1 MPWPFRSMTDDRGRR
16 ETTDTQKRS
25 SPMHSLFRG
34 GTVAAVALGI
44 VIAPVAGAAQ
54 QPVRSVTLEEAI
66 RLALERDPA
75 AVAAEEA
82 VATARANH
90 LEARGA
96 LLPSVNLSSS
106 YSNSSNQRFDQATGQ
121 LVSESYAAQAQASYE
136 LFGGGRRLAQLR
148 RTSAGLAAAD
158 AAYRAQRFQ
167 TILATTEAYYNAV
180 AAAELVRAAAQRLE
194 RARQQ
199 LAFAQTRL
207 EVGTATR
214 SDVLRAELEVGRA
227 ELALVEAEAGERN
240 ARLRLG
246 RQIGV
251 QGEVEP
257 AVVTLPEAAPPRPP
271 LEELVAEAVSRSPSV
286 LAAQADRQEARAA
299 RLAAYT
305 SYIPSVRATGGYDWF
320 AYQFPPNERSWS
332 LRITASVPLFNGFQ
346 REAAVARAAASE
358 RIAEAR
364 ARDAELAAR
373 VAVEAAARQIDA
385 AERRVE
391 IARRGIELARE
402 DLRVQEERYQIGNAT
417 ILDLQASQVALAEAE
432 IEWVNARQELG
443 ISVARLEA
451 VLGRRLE
458 P

>member
-1 MPWPFRSMTDDRGRR
+1 MPWPDSTMTDDQGRR
-16 ETTDTQKRS
+16 DAAGTQKRS
-25 SPMHSLFRG
+25 SPMHSLLRG
-34 GTVAAVALGI
+34 GRVAAVALG
-44 VIAPVAGAAQ
+44 VLIAPVAGVAQ

-66 RLALERDPA
+66 RMSLDRDPA
-75 AVAAEEA
+75 AVAAEERIE
-82 VATARANH
+82 TARADQ

-96 LLPSVNLSSS
+96 LLPSVSLNSS
-106 YSNSSNQRFDQATGQ
+106 YANSSNQRFDQSTGQ

-148 RTSAGLAAAD
+148 RTGAELEAAD

-167 TILATTEAYYNAV
+167 TVLATTEAYYT
-180 AAAELVRAAAQRLE
+180 AAAASELVRSAAQRLE
-194 RARQQ
+194 RAEQQ

-207 EVGTATR
+207 DVGTATR

-227 ELALVEAEAGERN
+227 ELALVEAESGERN

-257 AVVTLPEAAPPRPP
+257 AVETLPEAAPPRPA
-271 LEELVAEAVSRSPSV
+271 LEELVAEAVSRSPNV
-286 LAAQADRQEARAA
+286 LAAQADRERARAA
-299 RLAAYT
+299 RLATYT
-305 SYIPSVRATGGYDWF
+305 AYIPTVRATAGYDWF
-320 AYQFPPNERSWS
+320 AFRFPPNERSWS
-332 LRITASVPLFNGFQ
+332 LRVTASVPVFNGFQ
-346 REAAVARAAASE
+346 REAAVSRAAAAE
-358 RIAEAR
+358 RLAQVR
-364 ARDAELAAR
+364 AQDAELAAR

-385 AERRVE
+385 AERRVA

-417 ILDLQASQVALAEAE
+417 ILDLQASQVALTEAE
-432 IEWVNARQELG
+432 IEWVSARQELG

>member
-1 MPWPFRSMTDDRGRR
+1 MHLPLRRGL
-16 ETTDTQKRS
+16 
-25 SPMHSLFRG
+25 P
-34 GTVAAVALGI
+34 AVAVLGVLI
-44 VIAPVAGAAQ
+44 LPAAGAAQ

-66 RLALERDPA
+66 RMSLERDPA
-75 AVAAEEA
+75 AVAAEERI
-82 VATARANH
+82 ATARAGQ

-96 LLPSVNLSSS
+96 LLPSVMLNSS

-136 LFGGGRRLAQLR
+136 LFGGGRRLANLR
-148 RTSAGLAAAD
+148 RTAAELEAAD

-167 TILATTEAYYNAV
+167 TVLATTEAFYT
-180 AAAELVRAAAQRLE
+180 AAAASELVRSAAQRLD

-199 LAFAQTRL
+199 LTFAQTRL

-227 ELALVEAEAGERN
+227 ELALVEAESAERN

-246 RQIGV
+246 RQVGV
-251 QGEVEP
+251 EGEVEP
-257 AVVTLPEAAPPRPP
+257 AGGALPETAPPRPAH
-271 LEELVAEAVSRSPSV
+271 EELIAEAVSRSPAV
-286 LAAQADRQEARAA
+286 LSARADEDEARAA

-305 SYIPSVRATGGYDWF
+305 TYIPTVRATAGYDWF
-320 AYQFPPNERSWS
+320 AFRFPPDERSWS
-332 LRITASVPLFNGFQ
+332 LRVTASMPLFNGFQ
-346 REAAVARAAASE
+346 REAAVSRAAADE
-358 RIAEAR
+358 RIARAR

-385 AERRVE
+385 AERRVA

-417 ILDLQASQVALAEAE
+417 ILDLQASQVALTEAE
-432 IEWVNARQELG
+432 IEWVSARQELG

>member
-1 MPWPFRSMTDDRGRR
+1 SATATSSLRPARSKGWTSPIPAWRCGRTASCTCCTRRWSAGRWRSARCPWPSGSRGSRSRTASWWRARCSAGALAPVPLPEHERAGAPRPARRRRARSGGAWRSGAPPPASGRRGPPPSPELPPRSPATSPVRHVHGGGSPAGGAKEQQAAPHVGHVASGLHLLADQVATAHRAAQRLPLAGRLRHGPPLGGAVARVHVLAPRRPAAARASGLNENVASSIIHIMCGQGRGAMPWPFRSMTDDRGRR
-16 ETTDTQKRS
+16 ETADTQKRS

-82 VATARANH
+82 VATARADH

-180 AAAELVRAAAQRLE
+180 A
-194 RARQQ
+194 
-199 LAFAQTRL
+199 
-207 EVGTATR
+207 
-214 SDVLRAELEVGRA
+214 
-227 ELALVEAEAGERN
+227 
-240 ARLRLG
+240 
-246 RQIGV
+246 
-251 QGEVEP
+251 
-257 AVVTLPEAAPPRPP
+257 
-271 LEELVAEAVSRSPSV
+271 
-286 LAAQADRQEARAA
+286 
-299 RLAAYT
+299 
-305 SYIPSVRATGGYDWF
+305 
-320 AYQFPPNERSWS
+320 
-332 LRITASVPLFNGFQ
+332 
-346 REAAVARAAASE
+346 
-358 RIAEAR
+358 
-364 ARDAELAAR
+364 
-373 VAVEAAARQIDA
+373 
-385 AERRVE
+385 
-391 IARRGIELARE
+391 
-402 DLRVQEERYQIGNAT
+402 
-417 ILDLQASQVALAEAE
+417 
-432 IEWVNARQELG
+432 
-443 ISVARLEA
+443 
-451 VLGRRLE
+451 
-458 P
+458 